1 MANESLNDLFEGIEA
16 TEAEMERYRAR
27 LAQRL
32 TQPRRSRFILPV
44 GMAAAAAFALLL
56 FILAPRHD
64 EFSQPTLE
72 QVRNLAIHKSP
83 DRISVARKLA
93 ESDQSNVRWNAI
105 MFLTLTES
113 GDTALQYAVRGILED
128 PRPEFRAAYL
138 EYFLDAEDHHRFS
151 MREIELMMDLEYDS
165 TCLYLFQKLMQV
177 TQMQEQ
183 FLGPVTGQDEG

>member
-1 MANESLNDLFEGIEA
+1 
-16 TEAEMERYRAR
+16 
-27 LAQRL
+27 
-32 TQPRRSRFILPV
+32 
-44 GMAAAAAFALLL
+44 
-56 FILAPRHD
+56 
-64 EFSQPTLE
+64 
-72 QVRNLAIHKSP
+72 
-83 DRISVARKLA
+83 
-93 ESDQSNVRWNAI
+93 

-151 MREIELMMDLEYDS
+151 MREIESMMDLEYDS
-165 TCLYLFQKLMQV
+165 TCLYLFQKLMRV